1 MDNYVNDNKNWH
13 LFVFLSLLIAK
24 EVFHEVQLGFL
35 VVGHMHK
42 DLKFWLFVKKL
53 KEQNNCVGKLDEN
66 FYGFTWMT
74 VHPPINTR
82 NFWFQIL
89 GLWLLKDGL

>member
-42 DLKFWLFVKKL
+42 DLKFWLFVKKIERT
-53 KEQNNCVGKLDEN
+53 K
-66 FYGFTWMT
+66 
-74 VHPPINTR
+74 
-82 NFWFQIL
+82 
-89 GLWLLKDGL
+89 